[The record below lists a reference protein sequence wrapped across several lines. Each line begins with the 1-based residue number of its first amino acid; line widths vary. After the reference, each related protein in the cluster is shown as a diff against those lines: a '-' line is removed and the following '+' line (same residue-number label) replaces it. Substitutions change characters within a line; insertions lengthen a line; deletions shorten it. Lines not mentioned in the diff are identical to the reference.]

1 MVKSIFLIFVSVV
14 PFFANARQDSSRYI
28 HKGLLRA
35 QATISPG
42 FMFNEGVTNIYIHGD
57 LEYYVEDN
65 ISVRGDSYYYLNTI
79 DDKKPFMVNHS
90 IFFGAV
96 YHFPTASSL
105 DPYIGI
111 QPGIAYS
118 KANTQLLIY
127 EYSAKLYLNRATANP
142 LISSVAGVNY
152 YASKIFHLFMS
163 VRYVSGK
170 HLSDAPSPLSLNEV
184 KISFGLGWNIR

>member
-1 MVKSIFLIFVSVV
+1 MVKSIVLIFVSVV
-14 PFFANARQDSSRYI
+14 PFFANARQDSSRYV

-35 QATISPG
+35 QVTISPG
-42 FMFNEGVTNIYIHGD
+42 FMLNEGVTNIYIHGD
-57 LEYYVEDN
+57 LEYFVEDN
-65 ISVRGDSYYYLNTI
+65 ISVRGDFYYYLNTI
-79 DDKKPFMVNHS
+79 GDKKPFIANNAT
-90 IFFGAV
+90 FFGAV

-111 QPGIAYS
+111 QPGVAYS
-118 KANTQLLIY
+118 QANTQLLIY
-127 EYSAKLYLNRATANP
+127 DNKATANP
-142 LISSVAGVNY
+142 LISSVAGINY

-184 KISFGLGWNIR
+184 KLSFGLGWNIR

>member
-1 MVKSIFLIFVSVV
+1 MVRSIILIFVSVV

-42 FMFNEGVTNIYIHGD
+42 FMLKEGITNIYIHGD

-79 DDKKPFMVNHS
+79 EDKKPFIVNNS
-90 IFFGAV
+90 SFLGAV

-118 KANTQLLIY
+118 QANTQLLIDD
-127 EYSAKLYLNRATANP
+127 NRATTNP
-142 LISSVAGVNY
+142 LISSVVGVNY
-152 YASKIFHLFMS
+152 YAPRIFHLFVS

-184 KISFGLGWNIR
+184 KLSFGLGWNIR

>member
-1 MVKSIFLIFVSVV
+1 MVRSIFLIFVSMA
-14 PFFANARQDSSRYI
+14 PFFANARQDSSRYV

-42 FMFNEGVTNIYIHGD
+42 FMFNEGITNIYIHGD

-79 DDKKPFMVNHS
+79 DDKKPFMVIHS
-90 IFFGAV
+90 TFLGAV

-118 KANTQLLIY
+118 QANTQLLIY
-127 EYSAKLYLNRATANP
+127 DNKVTANP

-152 YASKIFHLFMS
+152 YASRIFHLFLS

-170 HLSDAPSPLSLNEV
+170 HLSDAPSPLSLNEI
-184 KISFGLGWNIR
+184 KLSFGLGWNIR